1 MNKVSDV
8 IESSVGLEQPED
20 KKLFDYITK
29 EEIQNTPENREAK
42 VVIEE
47 RLHKEY
53 GYDLDQMLPEF
64 RVQKGS
70 TLIGP
75 ADVVIFNDTKD
86 KTQDN
91 IFAIIECKRKDR
103 SDGIEQLKTYLAG
116 VQSAEYGIWFNG
128 DDIVYIRRLKKAPHW
143 KLTYNIPRKDE
154 PLGLPR
160 KDSLKPASELVK
172 TFESCHNHI
181 YVNDGHLKDQ
191 VFNEMLKV
199 LFIKLMDEKDYTSKV
214 CKFGI
219 TEEEFDEIQD
229 GKENAFKER
238 IDKLLKLAKSQ
249 HKDIFSK
256 DEVINLK
263 LSTLA
268 FVVGQLQNHDLSHS
282 SRDIKGLAFQKFVYA
297 HQRGDRGEFFTP
309 DPIIDLA
316 VKMINPNMK
325 EVVMDPACGTGGFLV
340 SSMKHVESHLKDVI
354 SSEVDYEKAKTNF
367 ALNKLIGIDFNPS
380 LVRVSKMRM
389 MLEDNVHTGIFH
401 SNSLINIDEIKKAAK
416 TASSPN
422 VDHNSVQII
431 LTNPPF
437 GKKGKVTD
445 KTILKSLELGHKWV
459 KKDGKYVKS
468 EKVLDSQVPDILFI
482 ERCIEFLSEGGRMG
496 IVLPDA
502 ILSGPSLQHV
512 RDYIL
517 SKTKL
522 VAVVSLPYSTFIPHG
537 ANVKASIL
545 FLQKLSSKKL
555 KALNSDSYDIF
566 MADIEEIGYE
576 GNKNGTIKY
585 LMDDYGEFI
594 RDEKGRKIVNEQVSE
609 ALAGWNEFVLENT
622 AWEYVDEF

>member
-1 MNKVSDV
+1 MSTVTDV
-8 IESSVGLEQPED
+8 IESSVGLEHTED
-20 KKLFDYITK
+20 EKLFDYITK
-29 EEIQNTPENREAK
+29 SEIQNTPENREAK

-53 GYDLDQMLPEF
+53 GYDIDQMLPEF

-75 ADVVIFNDTKD
+75 ADVVIFNDSKA

-91 IFAIIECKRKDR
+91 IFAIVECKRKDR

-116 VQSAEYGIWFNG
+116 VESAQYGIWFNG

-143 KLTYNIPRKDE
+143 KLTYNIPRKGE

-160 KDSLKPASELVK
+160 KDSLKPATELVK
-172 TFESCHNHI
+172 VFESCHNHI

-191 VFNEMLKV
+191 VFNEMLKI
-199 LFIKLMDEKDYTSKV
+199 LFIKLMDEKDYTSQI

-219 TEEEFDEIQD
+219 TEKEFDEIQE
-229 GKENAFKER
+229 GNENEFKER
-238 IDKLLKLAKSQ
+238 IEKLLLLAKSQ

-256 DEVINLK
+256 DETINLK

-268 FVVGQLQNHDLSHS
+268 FVVGQLQNYDLSHS

-316 VKMINPNMK
+316 VKIISPNMNQ
-325 EVVMDPACGTGGFLV
+325 VVMDPACGTGGFLV
-340 SSMKHVESHLKDVI
+340 ASMKHVENNLRGVIKDP
-354 SSEVDYEKAKTNF
+354 VDYEKAKTNF
-367 ALNKLIGIDFNPS
+367 ALKNLIGIDFNPA

-389 MLEDNVHTGIFH
+389 ILEEDGHTGIFH
-401 SNSLINIDEIKKAAK
+401 SNSLVDMNMIKSSAK

-422 VDHNSVQII
+422 VDYDSVQIV

-437 GKKGKVTD
+437 GKKGKVTE
-445 KTILKSLELGHKWV
+445 KQILKAFDLGHKWI
-459 KKDGKYVKS
+459 KKNGKYEKT
-468 EKVLDSQVPDILFI
+468 EKVIDSQVPDILFI
-482 ERCIEFLSEGGRMG
+482 ERCLGFLDEGGRLG

-502 ILSGPSLQHV
+502 ILSGPSLQYV
-512 RDYIL
+512 RDFIL
-517 SKTKL
+517 SKSKL

-545 FLQKLSSKKL
+545 FLQKLNSKKL
-555 KALNSDSYDIF
+555 KYLNSKDYQVF

-576 GNKNGTIKY
+576 GNKNGTITY
-585 LMDDYGEFI
+585 LMDDYGEYI
-594 RDEKGRKIVNEQVSE
+594 RDKNGKKIVREDVTQAIE
-609 ALAGWNEFVLENT
+609 GWNNYCEHHT
-622 AWEYVDEF
+622 AWES

>member
-1 MNKVSDV
+1 MSSATEL
-8 IESSVGLEQPED
+8 IESSVGLEQPGEE
-20 KKLFDYITK
+20 KLFDYITK
-29 EEIQNTPENREAK
+29 CEIQNTPENREAK

-75 ADVVIFNDTKD
+75 ADIVIFNDAKD
-86 KTQDN
+86 KSQDN
-91 IFAIIECKRKDR
+91 IFAIVECKRKDR
-103 SDGIEQLKTYLAG
+103 SDGIDQLKTYLAG
-116 VQSAEYGIWFNG
+116 VESAQYGIWFNG

-143 KLTYNIPRKDE
+143 KLTYNIPRKGE

-160 KDSLKPASELVK
+160 KDSLKPATELVK
-172 TFESCHNHI
+172 VFESCHNHI

-191 VFNEMLKV
+191 VFNEMLKI
-199 LFIKLMDEKDYTSKV
+199 LFIKLMDEKDYTSQV
-214 CKFGI
+214 SKFGI
-219 TEEEFDEIQD
+219 TEKEFDEIQE
-229 GKENAFKER
+229 GEENEFKER
-238 IDKLLKLAKSQ
+238 IEKLLLLAKSQ
-249 HKDIFSK
+249 HKDIFTK
-256 DEVINLK
+256 DETINLK

-268 FVVGQLQNHDLSHS
+268 FVVGQLQNYDLSHS

-316 VKMINPNMK
+316 VKIISPNMNQI
-325 EVVMDPACGTGGFLV
+325 VMDPACGTGGFLV
-340 SSMKHVESHLKDVI
+340 ASMKHVEKKLRKVI
-354 SSEVDYEKAKTNF
+354 KNPVDYEKAKTNF
-367 ALNKLIGIDFNPS
+367 ALKNLIGIDFNPA

-389 MLEDNVHTGIFH
+389 ILEEDGHTGIFH
-401 SNSLINIDEIKKAAK
+401 SNSLVDMEIIKASAK

-422 VDHNSVQII
+422 VDFNSIQIV

-437 GKKGKVTD
+437 GKKGKVTE
-445 KTILKSLELGHKWV
+445 KQILKTFDLGHKWI
-459 KKDGKYVKS
+459 KKNGKYEKT

-482 ERCIEFLSEGGRMG
+482 ERCLEFLEDGGRLG

-502 ILSGPSLQHV
+502 ILSGPSLQYV

-517 SKTKL
+517 SKSKL

-545 FLQKLSSKKL
+545 FLQKLNRKKIKQLKSK
-555 KALNSDSYDIF
+555 DYEVF
-566 MADIEEIGYE
+566 MADIENIGYE
-576 GNKNGTIKY
+576 GNKNGTITY
-585 LMDDYGEFI
+585 LMDDFGEFI
-594 RDEKGRKIVNEQVSE
+594 RDENGKKIVSE
-609 ALAGWNEFVLENT
+609 DVTAVIKGWNNYCEQKT
-622 AWEYVDEF
+622 AWES